1 MIKKLMQLVKNY
13 DTIMKIV
20 EEHDKHEVKVTQVEP
35 KKKGKAYSTFNI
47 PKDQLD
53 YIIKKEKGE
62 I

>member
-1 MIKKLMQLVKNY
+1 MIKKLMQLIKNY

-20 EEHDKHEVKVTQVEP
+20 EEYDKHEVKVTQVEP
-35 KKKGKAYSTFNI
+35 KNKGKAYSTFNI

>member
-1 MIKKLMQLVKNY
+1 MIKKLITLVKNY

-20 EEHDKHEVKVTQVEP
+20 EEHKEIKVEQVAP
-35 KKKGKAYSTFNI
+35 KKKGKPYSTFNM
-47 PKDQLD
+47 PKDQLE

>member
-20 EEHDKHEVKVTQVEP
+20 EEHKEIKVEKVAP
-35 KKKGKAYSTFNI
+35 KEKGKAYSTFNI
-47 PKDQLD
+47 PKDQLE

>member
-1 MIKKLMQLVKNY
+1 MIKKLMNLIKNY

-20 EEHDKHEVKVTQVEP
+20 EEHKEIKVEQVVP
-35 KKKGKAYSTFNI
+35 KEKGKAYSTFNI
-47 PKDQLD
+47 PKDQLE